1 MKGHALRSTTLSR
14 RQVLV
19 AGLAGSCMA
28 WAPRRA
34 AAHALYGPVDP
45 RVPPPAM
52 TLTTAQGR
60 SVALQTLLK
69 GHITAVQLMFTGC
82 TATCPIQGAIFAD
95 AASRLATA
103 GRELRLLSISI
114 DPLGDGPQA
123 LTAWLQRFGASAP
136 RWEAAVPAV
145 NDVDKLLDFLRG
157 RASGVDRHT
166 AQAFLFDRQ
175 ARLAFRT
182 TDMPAGGELAALMRQ
197 LADVR

>member
-1 MKGHALRSTTLSR
+1 MVWL
-14 RQVLV
+14 Q
-19 AGLAGSCMA
+19 
-28 WAPRRA
+28 RRA
-34 AAHALYGPVDP
+34 AAHALYGPVT
-45 RVPPPAM
+45 PPVQPPDM

-60 SVALQTLLK
+60 SVAFQTLLK

-103 GRELRLLSISI
+103 GLELRLLSISI
-114 DPLGDGPQA
+114 DPLGDDTRA
-123 LTAWLQRFGASAP
+123 LAAWLHRYGAQAP
-136 RWEAAVPAV
+136 RWGAAVPLV
-145 NDVDKLLDFLRG
+145 KDVDKLLDFLRG

-182 TDMPAGGELAALMRQ
+182 TDMPAGGDLAALMRQ
-197 LADVR
+197 LAGLR